1 VDKLLLID
9 GNAVLHRAY
18 YALPDWRNRSGEA
31 TAGVYGFLS
40 MLFKAIDEL
49 KPTHLAVVFDNPE
62 PTFRHLM
69 YVGYQTNREKER
81 QVSEDIWGQVEKLKI
96 VFEKMGVPV
105 FCVPGFEADDVI
117 GTLAKQAVIKSFS
130 DLTLSPS
137 PNLGE
142 GDGQGEVIIITGDR
156 DLMQLVNEKVK
167 LFMPQKGLSDGIIID
182 EDKVME
188 RMGVHPNQIID
199 YKGLV
204 GDSSDNYPGVTGI
217 GPKTATHLLKEYGTI
232 DNLYK
237 TLVNNAPSN
246 VSTSPLHPSPNLGEG
261 NSSGVFKISEMVRSK
276 LINGYEAAMLS
287 QKLATIRLDAP
298 VTLEIGQ
305 CLVPSDSKA
314 TEVLLELGYKSIIKR
329 ITGVAPEIDDKQT
342 KLFE

>member
-1 VDKLLLID
+1 MDKLLLID

-49 KPTHLAVVFDNPE
+49 KPTHLAVVFDSPE

-96 VFEKMGVPV
+96 VFEKMAVPV
-105 FCVPGFEADDVI
+105 FCVAGFEADDVI
-117 GTLAKQAVIKSFS
+117 GTLAKQALKSGRA
-130 DLTLSPS
+130 
-137 PNLGE
+137 GE
-142 GDGQGEVIIITGDR
+142 RESVSEVVIITGDR

-167 LFMPQKGLSDGIIID
+167 LFMPQKGLSDGVIID
-182 EDKVME
+182 EEKVME
-188 RMGVHPNQIID
+188 KMGVHPNQIID

-217 GPKTATHLLKEYGTI
+217 GPKTATHLLAEFGSLDEIYSALTSFSK
-232 DNLYK
+232 
-237 TLVNNAPSN
+237 NNSLSQSLREK
-246 VSTSPLHPSPNLGEG
+246 VDSLGL
-261 NSSGVFKISEMVRSK
+261 KLRLK
-276 LINGYEAAMLS
+276 LIEGYEAAILS

-298 VTLEIGQ
+298 VSLDFNLCI
-305 CLVPSDSKA
+305 LPSMEKI
-314 TEVLLELGYKSIIKR
+314 TNVLKELGYKSLIKR
-329 ITGVAPEIDDKQT
+329 MTGETPVIDEKQI
-342 KLFE
+342 KLFD